1 MLRRTPRFS
10 RTRMNESSYTG
21 RADYGRLSYYWS
33 MTDEF
38 EMTDD
43 LNKQIQNVMFN
54 YSDAFYIEKLE
65 DLLSDIFDTKV
76 EHRTCSIRS
85 KSFALSFTGKKV
97 FLASLKIICII
108 FHRQKGIFSNNCE
121 FLNNKKSATHIA
133 IFIFIKIFN
142 SLLKSVF

>member
-10 RTRMNESSYTG
+10 RTRMKESPYTG

-97 FLASLKIICII
+97 FLAIIVN
-108 FHRQKGIFSNNCE
+108 F
-121 FLNNKKSATHIA
+121 
-133 IFIFIKIFN
+133 
-142 SLLKSVF
+142 